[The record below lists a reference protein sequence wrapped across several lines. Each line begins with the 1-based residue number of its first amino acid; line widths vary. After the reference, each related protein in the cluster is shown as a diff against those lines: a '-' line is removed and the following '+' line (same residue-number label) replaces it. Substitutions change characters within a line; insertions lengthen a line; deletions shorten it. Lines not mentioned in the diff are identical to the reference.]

1 MRQKL
6 RKFQET
12 LGILYIPALL
22 GVTFLFL
29 LILGWSNVQPTS
41 YSFALNQVAKET
53 IRSPRTIE
61 DKTQTEKN
69 QQMAMDGVG
78 DIYVFDQ
85 NREQQQIDKVKQ
97 FFQAIK
103 TVAAKASSEIFAT
116 DSTTTTS
123 GEVSTRVA
131 TIQDRLTYFKKSLD
145 SENKSIRDF
154 ALYIP
159 DCYLL
164 AQIN

>member
-6 RKFQET
+6 RKFQES
-12 LGILYIPALL
+12 LGIFYLPALL

-41 YSFALNQVAKET
+41 YSFELNQVAKET
-53 IRSPRTIE
+53 IRAPRTVE
-61 DKTQTEKN
+61 DKEQTEKN

-123 GEVSTRVA
+123 GEVSTKVA
-131 TIQDRLTYFKKSLD
+131 TIQDRLTYFKKSLE
-145 SENKSIRDF
+145 SENKAIRDF

-159 DCYLL
+159 DSVIV
-164 AQIN
+164 Q

>member
-1 MRQKL
+1 
-6 RKFQET
+6 
-12 LGILYIPALL
+12 
-22 GVTFLFL
+22 
-29 LILGWSNVQPTS
+29 
-41 YSFALNQVAKET
+41 
-53 IRSPRTIE
+53 
-61 DKTQTEKN
+61 
-69 QQMAMDGVG
+69 MDGVG

-123 GEVSTRVA
+123 GEVSTKVA
-131 TIQDRLTYFKKSLD
+131 TIQDRLTYFKKSLE
-145 SENKSIRDF
+145 SENKAIRDF

-159 DCYLL
+159 DSVIVQLL
-164 AQIN
+164 SVSSDKLDSYESAIEKCNSRPNGSFHYRNSQFASSTRSS